1 VRVLVLQQVAC
12 EPPGVYADVLD
23 EHDVELAV
31 VEAGGAGRP
40 LDWRAFDGIVAMGGP
55 TSANDLLDEQRLIGD
70 AVRAGKAFFGVCLG
84 AQLFAASFG
93 AAVRVARLPEI
104 GMLPVLR
111 TAEGD
116 ADAVFART
124 PHELPAFHWHSDTF
138 ELPEGGV
145 LLWTSEACRNQ
156 AFRVGSHAYGVQF
169 HLEAT
174 APMVRRWARL
184 PEYGASLERV
194 RGARVLPGLLADL
207 ERHEPELQRSAR
219 AVLTGWIEHC
229 LVPAAISKPGEVPA
243 SRPSENDGAW
253 DPTVFTRSPSTS
265 DRSSPRS

>member
-1 VRVLVLQQVAC
+1 MRVLVLQQVAC

-84 AQLFAASFG
+84 AQLLAASFG

-116 ADAVFART
+116 ADAVVART

-138 ELPEGGV
+138 VLPAGATH
-145 LLWTSEACRNQ
+145 LASSSKFANQ
-156 AFRVGSHAYGVQF
+156 AFRVGARGFGVQF
-169 HLEAT
+169 HPECDRAMRLDWAARGADELRA
-174 APMVRRWARL
+174 AGIDPAWLGGSDEVDENGRRFARAL
-184 PEYGASLERV
+184 LQLVRV
-194 RGARVLPGLLADL
+194 R
-207 ERHEPELQRSAR
+207 E
-219 AVLTGWIEHC
+219 
-229 LVPAAISKPGEVPA
+229 
-243 SRPSENDGAW
+243 
-253 DPTVFTRSPSTS
+253 
-265 DRSSPRS
+265 